1 VIKVA
6 LYEDNDSLRESLS
19 IVLNN
24 SEEFVLTG
32 AFQDANQIL
41 KNCAINAPDVILM
54 DVDMPG
60 ISGIEASALVT
71 KAFPKTNILI
81 LTVFE
86 DQEKLF
92 NALQSGASGY
102 LLKKSKIIEIIEAIH
117 DIYNGGS
124 PMTPAIARKVLDFFT
139 RPQNQPNPEEKL
151 SERELDI
158 LKCLVAGDSYKM
170 IASNCFISMGTVRS
184 HINNI
189 YKKLHVNSKSEA
201 VVKALKER
209 LV

>member
-6 LYEDNDSLRESLS
+6 IYEDNDSLRESLC

-41 KNCAINAPDVILM
+41 KNCTINAPDVILM

-117 DIYNGGS
+117 DIYKGGS
-124 PMTPAIARKVLDFFT
+124 PMTPAIARKVLDFFSK
-139 RPQNQPNPEEKL
+139 PQNQPNPEEKL

>member
-1 VIKVA
+1 M
-6 LYEDNDSLRESLS
+6 RESLS
-19 IVLNN
+19 VVLGN
-24 SEEFVLTG
+24 SEEFALVG
-32 AFQDANQIL
+32 AFPDANKVL
-41 KNCAINAPDVILM
+41 KNCEVNTPDVILM

-60 ISGIEASALVT
+60 ISGIEASDLVT
-71 KAFPKTNILI
+71 KTFPATNILI

-92 NALQSGASGY
+92 NALQAGASGY
-102 LLKKSKIIEIIEAIH
+102 LLKKSRIIDIIEAIH
-117 DIYNGGS
+117 DIYNSGS
-124 PMTPAIARKVLDFFT
+124 PMTPAIARKVLDFFSK
-139 RPQNQPNPEEKL
+139 PQNQPNPEEKL

-189 YKKLHVNSKSEA
+189 YKKLHINSKSEA

>member
-1 VIKVA
+1 MIKVA

-19 IVLNN
+19 NVLHN

-32 AFQDANQIL
+32 AFEDANQIL